1 MGLRSEFE
9 PVRVQLLN
17 TSPTPS
23 ISDVLASLIA
33 KETRRRSLS
42 PAPPV
47 IAPYSVLAAAQK
59 ASTSA
64 SGSSTPCEHCS
75 ENCFS
80 KYPKKLADYHAR
92 RAARGR
98 GTTATP
104 RGSVSITAASPVGA
118 SQSSWVLD
126 SSASFHVTSDSS
138 QLVDCKTVHDGASV
152 QTTDGTSCSITHQGS
167 LSTAHFTVPNVS
179 LVPQLSMNLLSVG

>member
-1 MGLRSEFE
+1 
-9 PVRVQLLN
+9 
-17 TSPTPS
+17 
-23 ISDVLASLIA
+23 VLASLTA
-33 KETRRRSLS
+33 EEARLRSLS
-42 PAPPV
+42 PAPSV

-59 ASTSA
+59 TSTSA
-64 SGSSTPCEHCS
+64 GGSSTPCEHCKKTTHRS

-80 KYPKKLADYHAR
+80 KYPEKLADYRAR

-104 RGSVSITAASPVGA
+104 WGSVSVAAASPVGA

-126 SSASFHVTSDSS
+126 SGASFHMTSDSS
-138 QLVDCKTVHDGASV
+138 QLVDCKLVHDGASV
-152 QTTDGTSCSITHQGS
+152 QTADGTSCYITHQGS

-179 LVPQLSMNLLSVG
+179 LVPQLSMNLL